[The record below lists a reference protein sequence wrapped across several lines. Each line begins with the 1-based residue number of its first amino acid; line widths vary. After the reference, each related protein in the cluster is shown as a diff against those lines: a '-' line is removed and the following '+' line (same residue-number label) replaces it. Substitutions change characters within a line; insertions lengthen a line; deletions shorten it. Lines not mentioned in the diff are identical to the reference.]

1 MKKEHVYIG
10 VGISL
15 LILLGYALKD
25 MILFED
31 FRITKKRADSNR

>member
-10 VGISL
+10 IGISL

-25 MILFED
+25 MKLYED
-31 FRITKKRADSNR
+31 FILAKKRADKA